1 MMKRYFLVLLLPL
14 LLSFQCEDDDFSGF
28 ETSYMIQNNTNSTL
42 FYLDVENRLVEIAP
56 QTSLLI
62 RSDLNNETLPIPP
75 SENLELS
82 SVQLFKSV
90 ASDFVLSYEQDPIDD
105 SFWTFEET
113 SENRFEYSLIITE
126 SVVD

>member
-28 ETSYMIQNNTNSTL
+28 ETSYMIQNNTNSSL

-56 QTSLLI
+56 QISLLI

-113 SENRFEYSLIITE
+113 SENRFEYSLIITG